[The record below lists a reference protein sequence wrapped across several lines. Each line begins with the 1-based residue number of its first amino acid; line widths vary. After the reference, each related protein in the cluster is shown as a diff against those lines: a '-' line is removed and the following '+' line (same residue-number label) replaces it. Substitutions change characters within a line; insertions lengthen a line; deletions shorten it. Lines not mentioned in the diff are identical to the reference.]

1 MSAVAITVAL
11 VAAERLGEL
20 ALASRNLRAL
30 RRRGAVEHGRGHYPL
45 IVALHALWLGALLVL
60 VPAQTRPDPFLI
72 GLFVALQFAR
82 VWTIA
87 SLGPWWTT
95 RVMTVPGAALVRTGP
110 YRFLRHPNYAVVI
123 AEIAILPLAFGA
135 WRIAVAFTFANLAL
149 LAWRITVEE
158 RALAPR
164 RTA

>member
-1 MSAVAITVAL
+1 MSAVAVTVAL